1 MLVNDLIEP
10 LELSIISGHNGLK
23 NEVIN
28 GYTSDL
34 LSDVMGN
41 ITSGSI
47 WITLQSHKNVMAVA
61 SLKDV
66 SAVII
71 VNGFKPESD
80 TINQSNEENI
90 PILLTNKSAFEIS
103 GELYALLKK

>member
-1 MLVNDLIEP
+1 MKVKDLVEKLDLTVV
-10 LELSIISGHNGLK
+10 SGADGLNK
-23 NEVIN
+23 EITS

-41 ITSGSI
+41 ISSNAV
-47 WITLQSHKNVMAVA
+47 WITLQSHKNVIAIA

-71 VNGFKPESD
+71 VNGYRPEEDSM
-80 TINQSNEENI
+80 NQSNEEGI
-90 PILLTNKSAFEIS
+90 PLLTTSMSAFEIS
-103 GELYALLKK
+103 AKIFNILN

>member
-1 MLVNDLIEP
+1 MNVNDLIEK
-10 LELSIISGHNGLK
+10 LGLK
-23 NEVIN
+23 VVSGVEGLDNEITS

-41 ITSGSI
+41 VCSNAV
-47 WITLQSHKNVMAVA
+47 WITLQSHKNVIAIA

-71 VNGFKPESD
+71 VNGYKPEAD
-80 TINQSNEENI
+80 TISQSNEEKI
-90 PILLTNKSAFEIS
+90 PILATSMSAFEIS
-103 GELYALLKK
+103 AKIYNLLN